1 MICENCGKEHNG
13 LYGSGRFCSKEC
25 ARSYSRKTIDSTKLK
40 EVKCKECGK
49 IYKRSI
55 HSIDEIICEE
65 CYKKIKSIKNKL
77 NFTYKTSGVKLKN
90 YKYCWVCGKYECNN
104 DICKLLKTSDIRNLI
119 KYFNFD
125 KNTLG
130 TSKALDEYNRIKLEL
145 YTLYFVEK
153 KPCAELEI
161 KYNYPSHINQ
171 NIFPIF
177 GFKGR
182 NLKEAGKIS
191 YECGRHDI
199 SITTNFKHGWHTTW
213 NNKEVYYRS
222 QNELDYAIEL
232 DNQQIDYEMEILRIK
247 YFDTRLNEYRCA
259 IPDFYIPSKNEIVEI
274 KSAYTLDIQNMK
286 DKEKEYLKLGY
297 KFKIILDNISYNSVY
312 DIDLNKYNIIDNIHL
327 KPKRIYK
334 QTEGYYWIYKDN
346 IQLRCN
352 KNELNKYIELG
363 WNNGRLLYK

>member
-13 LYGSGRFCSKEC
+13 LYGSGRFCSKKC
-25 ARSYSRKTIDSTKLK
+25 ARSYSRNTIDNTKLK

-55 HSIDEIICEE
+55 HSTNEIICKE

-77 NFTYKTSGVKLKN
+77 NFTYKISGIKLKN
-90 YKYCWVCGKYECNN
+90 YKYCWICGKYKCNN

-130 TSKALDEYNRIKLEL
+130 TSKALDEYNKIKLEL

-153 KPCAELEI
+153 KSCSELEI

-191 YECGRHDI
+191 YEYGRHDI
-199 SITTNFKHGWHTTW
+199 VQTTKFKHGWHTTW
-213 NNKEVYYRS
+213 NNKEIYYRS
-222 QNELDYAIEL
+222 SYELDYAIEL
-232 DNQQIDYEMEILRIK
+232 DNKQIDYEVESLRIK
-247 YFDTRLNEYRCA
+247 YFDSVLNEYRCA
-259 IPDFYIPSKNEIVEI
+259 IPDFYISSTNEVIEI
-274 KSAYTLDIQNMK
+274 KSTYTLNIQNMK
-286 DKEKEYLKLGY
+286 DKFKAYIDLGY
-297 KFKIILDNISYNSVY
+297 KPKLILEHEEVNI
-312 DIDLNKYNIIDNIHL
+312 
-327 KPKRIYK
+327 
-334 QTEGYYWIYKDN
+334 
-346 IQLRCN
+346 
-352 KNELNKYIELG
+352 
-363 WNNGRLLYK
+363 NNL